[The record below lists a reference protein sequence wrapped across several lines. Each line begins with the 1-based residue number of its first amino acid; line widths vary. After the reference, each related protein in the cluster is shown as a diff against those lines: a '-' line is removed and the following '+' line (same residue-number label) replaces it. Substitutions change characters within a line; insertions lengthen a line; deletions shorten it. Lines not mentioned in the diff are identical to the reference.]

1 MAKDITKLERVGA
14 HPALDFANTV
24 SWRGTARAAEYL
36 RNYDALLAWSKAA
49 GLVSQ
54 REARRLRRASA
65 HDKRRA
71 AAALRRALTLRET
84 IFLVGSTL
92 ARDAVPP
99 RAAVARV
106 HAARLAALAHARLVP
121 TPRGAWTPTWR
132 SRAAP
137 PDLDRPWWPVA
148 LAFASLLEEPLP
160 YPLGICPDCSWL
172 FIDRTH
178 NRSRRWCSSGD
189 CGNRARGRRFRV
201 RHRSR

>member
-54 REARRLRRASA
+54 REARRLRRALA
-65 HDKRRA
+65 
-71 AAALRRALTLRET
+71 LRET
-84 IFLVGSTL
+84 IFLVVGKL
-92 ARDAVPP
+92 ARDSVPP

-106 HAARLAALAHARLVP
+106 HAARLAALAHARLEP

-132 SRAAP
+132 STAAP

-148 LAFASLLEEPLP
+148 LAFASLLEEPLR